1 MLTFD
6 VLCKDETWRTF
17 KANDLAHLHA
27 VVFAATGA
35 LPVVIRSCH

>member
-6 VLCKDETWRTF
+6 VMCADGAWRSF

-27 VVFAATGA
+27 VVLAATGA